1 MQWSNGRTWKILGLA
16 GFAGVAATGV
26 VVVRAERRRR
36 AYTPDEIRARLHE
49 RLAAADGG
57 ADPADPADPRDTADA
72 GDAAAQ
78 DRDAVPG
85 TAGERGSAAGRG

>member
-57 ADPADPADPRDTADA
+57 ADPANPRDPADLGDLDDA

-78 DRDAVPG
+78 DRAV
-85 TAGERGSAAGRG
+85 